1 MTATTVVVQAGFHR
15 RRNCPVLATL
25 PAAATEGA
33 VALRDDR
40 GRLTPCQVEPAA
52 EPGQVQL
59 AWLLDDLP
67 AGEARRY
74 TVVTAGDSS
83 APSASAAVTLTDRNG
98 THLDIAVAGDRF
110 TSYHYAEVPARP
122 YFHPVVGPGGALV
135 TRGFPM
141 EPDVPGETND
151 HPHHRGLYFAHGDV
165 NDTNNWSEVAG
176 HATMR
181 HQGFERLT
189 SGPVQGSFTQSL
201 DWLDTAGAVVLTE
214 QRTVTVYH
222 TSDDERLLDAALSFQ
237 ASAGAV
243 IFGDTKEGGLISV
256 RVATSMDAKEAG
268 RIENAAGGIQ
278 EAETWGKRAQWC
290 DYSGPVT
297 GHTLGVCLMD
307 HPDNPR
313 HPTHWHVRNYGL
325 MTANPFGLRDYTRD
339 PAQRGDLLLQNSA
352 RLTFRYR
359 VLIHRGN
366 AQDADLHARYQ
377 DLAHP
382 PAVTVETG

>member
-15 RRNCPVLATL
+15 RHNCPVLATL
-25 PAAATEGA
+25 PAAAAEGA
-33 VALRDDR
+33 VALRDES

-52 EPGQVQL
+52 DPGEVQL
-59 AWLLDDLP
+59 AWRLDDLP
-67 AGEARRY
+67 AGESRRY
-74 TVVTAGDSS
+74 TVVAGDS
-83 APSASAAVTLTDRNG
+83 AASPTPAGVTLSDRNG
-98 THLDIAVAGDRF
+98 THLDIAVGGDRF

-201 DWLDTAGAVVLTE
+201 DWLDTAGVVVLTE

-222 TSDDERLLDAALSFQ
+222 TPDDERLLDAALSLH

-268 RIENAAGGIQ
+268 RIENATGGIQ

-290 DYSGPVT
+290 DYSGPVA
-297 GHTLGVCLMD
+297 GHTLGICLMD

-359 VLIHRGN
+359 VLIHRGS

-382 PAVTVETG
+382 PAVTVDTS

>member
-1 MTATTVVVQAGFHR
+1 MTATTVVVEAGFHR
-15 RRNCPVLATL
+15 RHNCPVGATL
-25 PAAATEGA
+25 PAAAAEGA
-33 VALRDDR
+33 VALRDAS

-52 EPGQVQL
+52 ESGQVQL

-67 AGEARRY
+67 AGETRRY
-74 TVVTAGDSS
+74 TVVTAGESD
-83 APSASAAVTLTDRNG
+83 APAGVTLTDRNG
-98 THLDIAVAGDRF
+98 THLDIAVGGDRF
-110 TSYHYAEVPARP
+110 TSYHYDDVPARP

-141 EPDVPGETND
+141 EPAVPGETND
-151 HPHHRGLYFAHGDV
+151 HPHHRGLYFAHGEV
-165 NDTNNWSEVAG
+165 NETNNWNEVPG
-176 HATMR
+176 QHATMR
-181 HQGFERLT
+181 HQGFTRLT
-189 SGPVQGSFTQSL
+189 SGPVQGSFTQSV
-201 DWLDTAGAVVLTE
+201 DWLDMEGAVVLTE

-222 TSDDERLLDAALSFQ
+222 TSDDERLLDAVLAFR

-243 IFGDTKEGGLISV
+243 LFGDTKEGGLISV

-290 DYSGPVT
+290 DYSGPVA
-297 GHTLGVCLMD
+297 GQTLGVCLMD

-325 MTANPFGLRDYTRD
+325 MTANPFGLSDYSRD
-339 PAQRGDLLLQNSA
+339 PAQRGDLLLQDGA

>member
-1 MTATTVVVQAGFHR
+1 M
-15 RRNCPVLATL
+15 
-25 PAAATEGA
+25 
-33 VALRDDR
+33 
-40 GRLTPCQVEPAA
+40 
-52 EPGQVQL
+52 
-59 AWLLDDLP
+59 
-67 AGEARRY
+67 
-74 TVVTAGDSS
+74 
-83 APSASAAVTLTDRNG
+83 TLTDRNG
-98 THLDIAVAGDRF
+98 THLDIAVGGDRF

-141 EPDVPGETND
+141 EPDVPGETHD
-151 HPHHRGLYFAHGDV
+151 HPHHRGLYFAHGEV
-165 NDTNNWSEVAG
+165 NETNNWSEVPG
-176 HATMR
+176 HATMQHR
-181 HQGFERLT
+181 GFARLT
-189 SGPVQGSFTQSL
+189 SGPVQGSFTQAL

-222 TSDDERLLDAALSFQ
+222 TSDDERLLDAALAFR

-243 IFGDTKEGGLISV
+243 LFGDTKEGGLISV

-290 DYSGPVT
+290 DYSGPVA
-297 GHTLGVCLMD
+297 GQTLGICLMD
-307 HPDNPR
+307 HPENPR

-325 MTANPFGLRDYTRD
+325 MTANPFGRRDYTRD
-339 PAQRGDLLLQNSA
+339 PAQRGDLLLQDGA
-352 RLTFRYR
+352 RLNFRYR

-382 PAVTVETG
+382 TGHHRRDGLICGCPHPPAPSPPCGEGVYIPAGAGLTSGWARFIAPLHPKPALIEEGEAGAGGVEASPVRCYARDVVLAVGCRMKEGVSAE